1 MMDIS
6 SSLAN
11 AASEIVQRI
20 QRSLVVLHN
29 GRHGIGAGI
38 VWQRAGSQGSY
49 VVTNFHV
56 IADRK
61 GGQHGR
67 PIHGRP
73 IHGQRIRAA
82 LEDGSELPVQII
94 ASDPDID
101 LALLKIETGAQHL
114 AMIADSHNLRV
125 GQLVMAVGH
134 PWGQRGAVTAGLISG
149 ISKAH
154 VQGKEDTVD
163 VIRSDVRLAP
173 GNSGGPLINAA
184 GAVVGINTMIIGG
197 DQGIAIPSHVIAQF
211 VEGAVNPAAVKPAD
225 EASG

>member
-61 GGQHGR
+61 GGQNGR
-67 PIHGRP
+67 SIH
-73 IHGQRIRAA
+73 AA

-184 GAVVGINTMIIGG
+184 GAVVGINTMIVGG

-225 EASG
+225 EVSG